1 MIESIYASAA
11 ELIIKTGQF
20 IQQEAAHTPD
30 ISIEVKD
37 RNSLVSYV
45 DKQAE
50 QMLVEGLLKLIP
62 DAGLITE
69 EDTTDITGREWEW
82 IIDPLDG
89 TTNFLHELPAYSVSV
104 GLRHNEQLVMGFVYE
119 VNRGELFSAL
129 KGQGATMNN
138 RAIHVS
144 KRPHLADALMATGFP
159 YTDYSQVDAYM
170 ESLKYLMK
178 NSRGVRRLGSAAVD
192 LAYVACGRFDGF
204 FEYGLSPWDVAGG
217 IIIIQEA
224 GGVITDFSGGE
235 DYLFGRQIIGSS
247 PQIHKELLE
256 GVGKRFVAR

>member
-1 MIESIYASAA
+1 MNKIYASAA
-11 ELIIKTGQF
+11 ELVLKAGQF
-20 IQQEAAHTPD
+20 IRQESLHSND
-30 ISIEVKD
+30 IVIEEKD

-89 TTNFLHELPAYSVSV
+89 TTNFLHDIPAYSVSV

-119 VNRGELFSAL
+119 VNRAELFSAL
-129 KGQGATMNN
+129 KGDGAKMNN
-138 RAIHVS
+138 RAIHIS
-144 KRPHLADALMATGFP
+144 KRAPLANALMATGFP
-159 YTDYSQVDAYM
+159 YTDFSGINAYM
-170 ESLKYLMK
+170 DSLRHLMQCC
-178 NSRGVRRLGSAAVD
+178 RGLRRMGSAAVD
-192 LAYVACGRFDGF
+192 LAYVANGRFDGF
-204 FEYGLSPWDVAGG
+204 FEHGLNPWDVAGG

-224 GGVITDFSGGE
+224 GGLVSDFGGTDN
-235 DYLFGRQIIGSS
+235 YLFGRQIIASS
-247 PQIHKELLE
+247 PQIHQELLDC
-256 GVGKRFVAR
+256 VGKRFLEH

>member
-1 MIESIYASAA
+1 MNKIYSAAA
-11 ELIIKTGQF
+11 ELVLKAGQF
-20 IQQEAAHTPD
+20 IQQEATHTSD
-30 ISIEVKD
+30 IAIEVKD

-69 EDTTDITGREWEW
+69 EDTEDIKGREWEW

-104 GLRHNEQLVMGFVYE
+104 GLRHNQQLVMGFVYE
-119 VNRGELFSAL
+119 VNRKELFSAL
-129 KGQGATMNN
+129 KGEGAQLNN
-138 RAIHVS
+138 RAISVS
-144 KRPHLADALMATGFP
+144 KRAPLANGLMATGFP
-159 YTDYSQVDAYM
+159 YTDYSQLDAYM
-170 ESLKYLMK
+170 ESLRQLMK
-178 NSRGVRRLGSAAVD
+178 CCRGVRRMGSAAVD

-224 GGVITDFSGGE
+224 GGIVTDFSGG
-235 DYLFGRQIIGSS
+235 DNYLFGKQILTSS
-247 PQIHKELLE
+247 PQIHDELLE
-256 GVGKRFVAR
+256 CIGKRFTGK

>member
-1 MIESIYASAA
+1 MNHIYTAAA
-11 ELIIKTGQF
+11 ELVFKAGLF
-20 IQQEAAHTPD
+20 IRKEAAHTAD

-50 QMLVEGLLKLIP
+50 QMLVDGLLKLIP

-69 EDTTDITGREWEW
+69 EDTTDIQGREWEW

-119 VNRGELFSAL
+119 VNRGEMFSAL
-129 KGQGATMNN
+129 KGEGAKLNN

-144 KRPHLADALMATGFP
+144 KRATIADALMATGFP

-178 NSRGVRRLGSAAVD
+178 SSRGVRRMGSAAVD
-192 LAYVACGRFDGF
+192 LAYVAAGRFDGF

-217 IIIIQEA
+217 AIIVQEA
-224 GGVITDFSGGE
+224 GGIITDFGGGD
-235 DYLFGRQIIGSS
+235 DYLFGKNIIASS
-247 PQIHKELLE
+247 QQIHGDLLE
-256 GVGKRFVAR
+256 GVGRRFTGK